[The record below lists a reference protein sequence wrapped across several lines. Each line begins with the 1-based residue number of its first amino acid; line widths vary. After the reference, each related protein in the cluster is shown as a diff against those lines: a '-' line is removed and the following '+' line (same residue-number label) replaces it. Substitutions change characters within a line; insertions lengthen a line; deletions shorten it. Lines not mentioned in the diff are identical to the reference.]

1 MLSLTHT
8 PNPLVVGRLHE
19 AQLCYALVRIGAA
32 GGAPS
37 GPGARP
43 VNWALVADASRSM
56 RIPIV
61 DEAQFRALIREGGAQ
76 ETLVDGVPVWQLS
89 GPVPPEVR
97 AASRSA
103 LDYVARALHSV
114 VERLDAHDRFAL
126 VACAEEAV
134 LLARSASGA
143 QRAELA
149 RGIARLAS
157 LNLGEQTDL
166 AHGLELALNELRRGR
181 DRQRVERLLLL
192 TDGFTQ
198 RPDACLAL
206 AGAAAAEGVAISTIG
221 LGGEFQEEVLTALA
235 DRSGGRALFLH
246 APDDIPRT
254 VAAELAAARAAA
266 VRAVALR
273 VAPAAGAA
281 LRRVTRIRPDL
292 ATLYEGAGG
301 ESPPDL
307 PLGDIAGGA
316 QITLLLELLAPPDT
330 PGAATGLPLAQL
342 ALLSVSA
349 PVVQAEL
356 LVDYQAVAPPH
367 PPEVFDAA
375 ARAAAARLQRRAVAA
390 AAGNPA
396 EAARLLRA
404 AAARLDDLGERA
416 LAGAAR
422 TQAHELEQS
431 GATSPLATKELT
443 YATRRLGGE

>member
-1 MLSLTHT
+1 MPTLTLTHT
-8 PNPLVVGRLHE
+8 PNPLVVGLLGE
-19 AQLCYALVRIGAA
+19 DQLCYALVRISAA
-32 GGAPS
+32 GDGA
-37 GPGARP
+37 ARP

-103 LDYVARALHSV
+103 LDHVARALHSV

-126 VACAEEAV
+126 IACAEEAV

-149 RGIARLAS
+149 RGIGRLAS

-166 AHGLELALNELRRGR
+166 AYGIDLGLNELRRGR
-181 DRQRVERLLLL
+181 DSQRVERLLLL

-206 AGAAAAEGVAISTIG
+206 AKAAAAEGVAISTIG
-221 LGGEFQEEVLTALA
+221 LGGEFQEEVLTDLA

-246 APDDIPRT
+246 KPDDIPRT
-254 VAAELAAARAAA
+254 VAAELDMARAAVA
-266 VRAVALR
+266 RAVSLR
-273 VAPAAGAA
+273 VAPAAAA
-281 LRRVTRIRPDL
+281 VRRVTRIRPDL
-292 ATLYEGAGG
+292 ATLYEGVAG
-301 ESPPDL
+301 EEPPDL
-307 PLGDIAGGA
+307 PLGDVVGGA
-316 QITLLLELLAPPDT
+316 QIILLLELLAPP
-330 PGAATGLPLAQL
+330 AKQRATGVPLAQL
-342 ALLSVSA
+342 ALTSA
-349 PVVQAEL
+349 GASIAQAEL
-356 LVDYQAVAPPH
+356 HADYRSVAPSH
-367 PPEVFDAA
+367 PPEVLDAA
-375 ARAAAARLQRRAVAA
+375 ARAAVARLQRRAVATA
-390 AAGNPA
+390 IGNPG

-404 AAARLDDLGERA
+404 AAARLDALGEQA

-422 TQAHELEQS
+422 AQAQALEQG
-431 GATSPLATKELT
+431 GAANALATKELT

>member
-1 MLSLTHT
+1 MPTLTLTHT
-8 PNPLVVGRLHE
+8 PNPLVVGRLGE
-19 AQLCYALVRIGAA
+19 AQLCYVLVRINAA
-32 GGAPS
+32 GDGA
-37 GPGARP
+37 ARP

-61 DEAQFRALIREGGAQ
+61 DEAQFRALIRDGGAQ

-103 LDYVARALHSV
+103 LDHVARALHSV

-126 VACAEEAV
+126 IACAEEAV

-149 RGIARLAS
+149 RGITRLAS

-166 AHGLELALNELRRGR
+166 AYGIDLALGELRRGR
-181 DRQRVERLLLL
+181 DNQRVQRLLLL

-206 AGAAAAEGVAISTIG
+206 ASAAAAEGVAISTIG
-221 LGGEFQEEVLTALA
+221 LGGEFQEEVLTDLA

-246 APDDIPRT
+246 KPEDIPQAI
-254 VAAELAAARAAA
+254 AAELAIARAAA
-266 VRAVALR
+266 ARAVSLQ
-273 VAPAAGAA
+273 VVPAVGAV
-281 LRRVTRIRPDL
+281 RRITRIRPDL
-292 ATLYEGAGG
+292 ATLYEGAAG
-301 ESPPDL
+301 ETPPDL
-307 PLGDIAGGA
+307 PLGDIVGGA
-316 QITLLLELLAPPDT
+316 EITLLLELLAPP
-330 PGAATGLPLAQL
+330 AAQQVAGVPLAQL
-342 ALLSVSA
+342 ALASA
-349 PVVQAEL
+349 GGPTAHAEL
-356 LVDYQAVAPPH
+356 YADYQPVAPLH
-367 PPEVFDAA
+367 PREVLDAA
-375 ARAAAARLQRRAVAA
+375 ARAAAARLQRRAVAVA
-390 AAGNPA
+390 TGNPG

-422 TQAHELEQS
+422 AQAHTFEHG
-431 GATSPLATKELT
+431 GAANPLATKELT

>member
-1 MLSLTHT
+1 MPILTITHT
-8 PNPLVVGRLHE
+8 PNPLVAGLLGE
-19 AQLCYALVRIGAA
+19 AQLCYVLVRISAA
-32 GGAPS
+32 GDGA
-37 GPGARP
+37 ARP

-89 GPVPPEVR
+89 GPVPPDVR

-103 LDYVARALHSV
+103 LDHVARALHSV

-126 VACAEEAV
+126 IACAEEAV

-149 RGIARLAS
+149 RGIARLPS

-166 AHGLELALNELRRGR
+166 ARGIELALNELRHGR
-181 DRQRVERLLLL
+181 DSQRVERLLLL

-206 AGAAAAEGVAISTIG
+206 AKAAAAEGVAISTIG
-221 LGGEFQEEVLTALA
+221 LGGEFQEEVLTELA

-246 APDDIPRT
+246 KPEEIPRT
-254 VAAELAAARAAA
+254 VAAELDMARAAAARAIS
-266 VRAVALR
+266 LR
-273 VAPAAGAA
+273 VAPAAATV
-281 LRRVTRIRPDL
+281 RRITRIRPDL
-292 ATLYEGAGG
+292 ATLYEGVTG
-301 ESPPDL
+301 EMPPDL
-307 PLGDIAGGA
+307 PLGDVAGGA
-316 QITLLLELLAPPDT
+316 QITLLLELLAP
-330 PGAATGLPLAQL
+330 AAAQPTTAVPLAQL
-342 ALLSVSA
+342 AVTSA
-349 PVVQAEL
+349 GALVAQVEL
-356 LVDYQAVAPPH
+356 HVDYQTVAPPH
-367 PPEVFDAA
+367 PREVLDAA
-375 ARAAAARLQRRAVAA
+375 ARAAAARLQRRAVATA
-390 AAGNPA
+390 TGNPA

-404 AAARLDDLGERA
+404 AATRLDDLGEHA

-422 TQAHELEQS
+422 AQAHTLELG
-431 GATSPLATKELT
+431 GAANPLATKELT

>member
-8 PNPLVVGRLHE
+8 PNPLVVGLLGE

-32 GGAPS
+32 SDG
-37 GPGARP
+37 GARP

-89 GPVPPEVR
+89 GPVPPDVR

-103 LDYVARALHSV
+103 LDHVARALHSV
-114 VERLDAHDRFAL
+114 VERLDARDRFAL

-134 LLARSASGA
+134 VLARSASGA

-181 DRQRVERLLLL
+181 DEQRVERLLLL

-198 RPDACLAL
+198 RSDACLAL
-206 AGAAAAEGVAISTIG
+206 ASTAAAEGVAISTIG

-246 APDDIPRT
+246 KPDDIPRT
-254 VAAELAAARAAA
+254 IAAELDAARAAA
-266 VRAVALR
+266 ARAVALR
-273 VAPAAGAA
+273 VAPATGAA

-292 ATLYEGAGG
+292 ATLYEGADG
-301 ESPPDL
+301 ETPP
-307 PLGDIAGGA
+307 
-316 QITLLLELLAPPDT
+316 
-330 PGAATGLPLAQL
+330 
-342 ALLSVSA
+342 
-349 PVVQAEL
+349 
-356 LVDYQAVAPPH
+356 
-367 PPEVFDAA
+367 
-375 ARAAAARLQRRAVAA
+375 
-390 AAGNPA
+390 
-396 EAARLLRA
+396 
-404 AAARLDDLGERA
+404 
-416 LAGAAR
+416 
-422 TQAHELEQS
+422 
-431 GATSPLATKELT
+431 
-443 YATRRLGGE
+443 